1 MKKQN
6 NNLVG
11 RKVLIDWPV
20 RWRGAQPENREH
32 LKTEAAKKEPYF
44 GETGEIVAYNPT
56 REDCKTLSIVLDS
69 TKEIVSV
76 YDGAVTIKSDPPED
90 ESLSLLRQIL
100 AAIKANDRSG

>member
-1 MKKQN
+1 MKKQT

-20 RWRGAQPENREH
+20 RWQGVVPEHRDR
-32 LKTEAAKKEPYF
+32 LKEEASKKEHYF

-69 TKEIVSV
+69 TKEIVSL
-76 YDGAVTIKSDPPED
+76 YEGAVTIKSGPPED
-90 ESLSLLRQIL
+90 EAVSILKDIL
-100 AAIKANDRSG
+100 AAIKVSDRSS